1 MFATTLKTVAIATA
15 VVIATAG
22 ASMAATYAWVD
33 HDAKVRAKAGH
44 IGPAVNWVEEG
55 QKVKIIDQKK
65 NFYKIQIP
73 GQDGWVHADVLD
85 WSKPGPFPFPSGDYG
100 YGYGYGGSFCVNGT
114 NASFCLSGGY

>member
-1 MFATTLKTVAIATA
+1 MFATTLKTVALATA

-33 HDAKVRAKAGH
+33 HDAKVRANAGH

-55 QKVKIIDQKK
+55 QKVKIIGQK
-65 NFYKIQIP
+65 NNYYKLQIP

-85 WSKPGPFPFPSGDYG
+85 WAKPGPFPFPSGDYG